1 MDALT
6 DYNQLMSQSLMGISL
21 GRIALAGL
29 ILLLTLLLRRFL
41 AELLARTLFATA
53 RRTAGEMDNT
63 FLYQLKRPTS
73 LLILIGGL
81 WLTISIL
88 NLPAEPFNLALA
100 ADELIR
106 ILLIINLGWFLF
118 NLVGL
123 LDAWLGHWAQ
133 KTESTLDD
141 HLLPFIRKGL
151 RTFVVIMVGLMMAQT
166 LGYPIS
172 GLLAS
177 LGIGG
182 LAVALAARDSLAN
195 IFGSLMIILD
205 RPFQIGDW
213 IKAGDLEGT
222 VEEIGF
228 RSTRIRTFAKTL
240 ITIPNSTLTNLAIDN
255 FSRMPTRRIKIQ
267 VGVSYATTPEQMRQA
282 VEQIRNLLR
291 NHAAID
297 QEFFLVNFTDF
308 GASSLD
314 ILVYCFTHTT
324 VWGDYLEARQDVC
337 LKIMD
342 LLEELGL
349 EIAFPSRTIYLNDQ
363 RTRSQHPTP
372 RDLAPP
378 EKTKRKA

>member
-1 MDALT
+1 MDSLT
-6 DYNQLMSQSLMGISL
+6 QFTHLLDQSFAGINL
-21 GRIALAGL
+21 GRIALAGV
-29 ILLLTLLLRRFL
+29 ILFLALLLRHFL
-41 AELLARTLFATA
+41 AEILARTLFVTA
-53 RRTAGEMDNT
+53 KRTAGELDDMLLD
-63 FLYQLKRPTS
+63 QLKRPTGF
-73 LLILIGGL
+73 LVLIGGL
-81 WLTISIL
+81 WLSISFL
-88 NLPAEPFNLALA
+88 GLPSEPVDLAGYAAELV
-100 ADELIR
+100 R

-123 LDAWLGHWAQ
+123 LDAWLGHWTQ

-151 RTFVVIMVGLMMAQT
+151 RIFVIVMMGLMMAQT

-182 LAVALAARDSLAN
+182 LAVALAAKDSLAN

-213 IKAGDLEGT
+213 VKAGDIEGT

-228 RSTRIRTFAKTL
+228 RSTRVRTFAKTL

-255 FSRMPTRRIKIQ
+255 FSRMPKRRIKMS
-267 VGVSYATTPEQMRQA
+267 VGVSYATTPAQMRDA
-282 VEQIRNLLR
+282 VEKIRTLLR
-291 NHAAID
+291 THPAID

-314 ILVYCFTHTT
+314 ILVYCFTSTT
-324 VWGDYLEARQDVC
+324 VWGEYLNAREDIC
-337 LKIMD
+337 LQIMD
-342 LLEELGL
+342 ILEEMGL
-349 EIAFPSRTIYLNDQ
+349 EIAFPSRTVYLHNQKDPSASPS
-363 RTRSQHPTP
+363 TNS
-372 RDLAPP
+372 
-378 EKTKRKA
+378 

>member
-1 MDALT
+1 METLSQFS
-6 DYNQLMSQSLMGISL
+6 QLLDQSFAGISL
-21 GRIALAGL
+21 GRMALAGV
-29 ILLLTLLLRRFL
+29 ILFATLLLRQL
-41 AELLARTLFATA
+41 AAQLLARSLFATA
-53 RRTAGEMDNT
+53 RRTAGEMDDM
-63 FLYQLKRPTS
+63 LLDQLKRPTS
-73 LLILIGGL
+73 FLVLIGGL
-81 WLTISIL
+81 WLATSVL
-88 NLPAEPFNLALA
+88 GLPQEPANLAAGAKEVLR
-100 ADELIR
+100 L
-106 ILLIINLGWFLF
+106 LLIVNIGWFLF

-123 LDAWLGHWAQ
+123 FSAWLGHWTQ

-151 RTFVVIMVGLMMAQT
+151 RIFVVVMMGLMLAQS

-182 LAVALAARDSLAN
+182 LAVALAAKDSLAN

-213 IKAGDLEGT
+213 VRAGDLEGT

-228 RSTRIRTFAKTL
+228 RSTRIRTFEKTL

-255 FSRMPTRRIKIQ
+255 ISRRPKRRIKLSI
-267 VGVSYATTPEQMRQA
+267 GVSYATTPAQMRSA
-282 VEQIRNLLR
+282 VERIRTLLR
-291 NHAAID
+291 EHPAID

-314 ILVYCFTHTT
+314 ILVYAFTLTT
-324 VWGDYLEARQDVC
+324 VWEEYLEARQDIG

-342 LLEELGL
+342 ILEEMGL
-349 EIAFPSRTIYLNDQ
+349 EIAFPSRTIYLRNDD
-363 RTRSQHPTP
+363 PTN
-372 RDLAPP
+372 A
-378 EKTKRKA
+378 EAGA